1 MALVVYNNSDRA
13 CQIEITQD
21 GEPVSLTSI
30 TRMVLTFRESS
41 IIADSSN
48 DADLIT
54 WNSAGIITFSLGLLG
69 LAVGAYTGLLIAYDP
84 SHPNGQ
90 VISHPNDDAQLLFNV
105 IGNINNTL
113 LIVQS
118 DDGDVEDA
126 NAYHDVDYFMSYH
139 RTRGRLIVKDTEE
152 IEVAIIKAR
161 DYMDDRFN
169 YKGFKLVND
178 QTTEFPREDI
188 YDAKGNTIVGI
199 PREAKQASAE
209 YAYIA
214 LNRELNPTPEVD
226 DNGSLIQSKSE
237 KVGPISESV
246 TYAVATGASKPKPI
260 YPIADQKLYK
270 AGLVAS
276 NKGWIH

>member
-13 CQIEITQD
+13 CQIKVTQD
-21 GEPVSLTSI
+21 GQLLDFTAI

-41 IIADSSN
+41 IIADTDSN
-48 DADLIT
+48 PDLIT
-54 WNSAGIITFSLGLLG
+54 WDSEGVIVFSLGHLG
-69 LAVGAYTGLLIAYDP
+69 LDLGAYTGLLIAYDP
-84 SHPNGQ
+84 AHINGQ
-90 VISHPNDDAQLLFNV
+90 VISHPDDNARVIFNV
-105 IGNINNTL
+105 IGALNNSA

-118 DDGDVEDA
+118 DAGDVENA
-126 NAYHDVDYFMSYH
+126 NAYHNVEYFISYH
-139 RTRGRLIVKDTEE
+139 RTRGRLIIRDTEE

-161 DYMDDRFN
+161 DYMDSRFN
-169 YKGFKLVND
+169 YKGFKLVDN
-178 QTTEFPREDI
+178 QTTEFPREDV
-188 YDAKGNTIVGI
+188 YDAKGNAVLGI

-214 LNRELNPTPEVD
+214 LDRDLDPTPEVN
-226 DNGSLIQSKSE
+226 DNGSLVQSKSE

-246 TYAVATGASKPKPI
+246 TYAVSTGAIKRRPA

-270 AGLVAS
+270 AGLITS